1 MHLARI
7 LNFLL
12 LPIAACLQWTKTDT
26 QGTIQ
31 CNDDIDIEKRWGV
44 YIDGRSAASGRLAY
58 GQNYSQTMESAL
70 STVLHKASLPSARE
84 GLTLEFF
91 EFVQNLLH
99 AEWRSLGS
107 PLFSEVG
114 GCFDKLRHIFAN
126 GTVTPF
132 LVKLAHHPANADKF
146 KATLSSLFSRY
157 NEKIA
162 VAKPDDA
169 LTVIAT
175 LLRHLA
181 WLHPLADKNGRL
193 RLLLLQYELRRNNI
207 ACGTMMYN
215 NNKNIYFD
223 SLDMYV
229 AKIQEGINMYNVAQ
243 ENDFVDNPWL
253 QPGVAKT
260 RLRFFDDSEAD
271 VLEVCWDQEAAGVS
285 RGANGTSILLLK
297 TLGKI

>member
-84 GLTLEFF
+84 GLTLRVF
-91 EFVQNLLH
+91 EMIQNLLH
-99 AEWRSLGS
+99 AKWRDYDN
-107 PLFSEVG
+107 PWFSEVKPCLETLDSFVSRKVAPVMG
-114 GCFDKLRHIFAN
+114 KL
-126 GTVTPF
+126 
-132 LVKLAHHPANADKF
+132 LHHPANVDLF
-146 KATLSSLFSRY
+146 KATLSSMFSRY
-157 NEKIA
+157 NAKIA
-162 VAKPDDA
+162 SVKPDDVPK
-169 LTVIAT
+169 VIGG
-175 LLRHLA
+175 LMRRLS
-181 WLHPLADKNGRL
+181 WLHPLFDQNGRS